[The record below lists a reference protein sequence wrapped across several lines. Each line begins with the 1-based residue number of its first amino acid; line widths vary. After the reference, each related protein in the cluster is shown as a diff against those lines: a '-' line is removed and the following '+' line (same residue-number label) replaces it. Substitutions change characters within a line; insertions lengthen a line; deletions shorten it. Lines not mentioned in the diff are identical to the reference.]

1 MKALRPLVIDELE
14 DPDLQ
19 NWRHL
24 CIDMQRIFAED
35 TPWHVEWM
43 DRVSP
48 QVTEIAGRHA
58 ERTIF
63 TRFVPPRSAA
73 DLPGKWREYYTK
85 WWMMTGEHVDQG
97 LIDLVEPLGRLAPP
111 ATIFDKYT
119 YSPWHDGRLH
129 HHLTNGGVDGLAI
142 SGGETD
148 VCVLATVLGA
158 IDHGYDVV
166 LLEDAVCG
174 SADETHE
181 ASLTLLRNRFSVQ
194 LSVISTEKFLSSL

>member
-1 MKALRPLVIDELE
+1 M
-14 DPDLQ
+14 Q

-24 CIDMQRIFAED
+24 CIDMQRVFAED

-48 QVTEIAGRHA
+48 QITEVAGRFA
-58 ERTIF
+58 NSTIF
-63 TRFVPPRSAA
+63 TRFVPPQHRN
-73 DLPGKWREYYTK
+73 DLPGKWRDYYAK
-85 WWMMTGEHVDQG
+85 WWMMTGEH
-97 LIDLVEPLGRLAPP
+97 LAPELVDLIAPLKQFVPP
-111 ATIFDKYT
+111 ARVFDKFT

-129 HHLTNGGVDGLAI
+129 HHLAAETVDSVVI

-148 VCVLATVLGA
+148 VCVLAAVLGA
-158 IDHGYDVV
+158 MDYGYDVI

-181 ASLTLLRNRFSVQ
+181 ASLTLLRNRYSVQ
-194 LSVISTEKFLSSL
+194 LSVMTTEEFLSQATAPVWMTGD

>member
-1 MKALRPLVIDELE
+1 MEVTQ
-14 DPDLQ
+14 LQ

-24 CIDMQRIFAED
+24 CIDMQRVFAED

-48 QVTEIAGRHA
+48 QITEVAGRFA
-58 ERTIF
+58 SATIF
-63 TRFVPPRSAA
+63 TRFLPPEHP
-73 DLPGKWREYYTK
+73 DQLPGKWRDYYKK
-85 WWMMTGEHVDQG
+85 WWMMTGENLPPDLLD
-97 LIDLVEPLGRLAPP
+97 LIDPLKQLVPP
-111 ATIFDKYT
+111 ARIFDKLT

-129 HHLTNGGVDGLAI
+129 QQLLAERVTRLVI

-158 IDHGYDVV
+158 IDHGYDVI

-194 LSVISTEKFLSSL
+194 LSVMTTEEFLSQAVAAV

>member
-1 MKALRPLVIDELE
+1 M
-14 DPDLQ
+14 Q

-24 CIDMQRIFAED
+24 CIDMQRVFAED

-48 QVTEIAGRHA
+48 QVSEIAGRFA
-58 ERTIF
+58 NSTIF
-63 TRFVPPRSAA
+63 TRFVPPIHAS
-73 DLPGKWREYYTK
+73 DLPGKWQDYYTK
-85 WWMMTGEHVDQG
+85 WRMMTGEHLSPE
-97 LIDLVEPLGRLAPP
+97 LIDLIAPLKQFVPP
-111 ATIFDKYT
+111 ARIFDKFT
-119 YSPWHDGRLH
+119 YSPWHGGHLHQRLTEEH
-129 HHLTNGGVDGLAI
+129 VTQLVI

-158 IDHGYDVV
+158 IDHGYDVI

-174 SADETHE
+174 GADETHE

-194 LSVISTEKFLSSL
+194 LSVVTTGEFLSQATAPA

>member
-1 MKALRPLVIDELE
+1 
-14 DPDLQ
+14 LQ

-48 QVTEIAGRHA
+48 QVSEIAGRFA
-58 ERTIF
+58 GCTIF
-63 TRFVPPRSAA
+63 TRFVPPRHAS
-73 DLPGKWREYYTK
+73 DLPGKWRDYYMK
-85 WWMMTGEHVDQG
+85 WQNMTAEHLPPE
-97 LIDLVEPLGRLAPP
+97 LIDLIPPLKQFVPP
-111 ATIFDKYT
+111 ARIFDKFT
-119 YSPWHDGRLH
+119 YSPWHGGRLH
-129 HHLTNGGVDGLAI
+129 QQLTAEQVTRLVI

-194 LSVISTEKFLSSL
+194 LSVLTTDEFLSLTIAPA

>member
-1 MKALRPLVIDELE
+1 ME
-14 DPDLQ
+14 DTRLQ

-24 CIDMQRIFAED
+24 CIDMQRVFAED

-48 QVTEIAGRHA
+48 QIAEVAGRFA
-58 ERTIF
+58 SATIF
-63 TRFVPPRSAA
+63 TRFLPPEHP
-73 DLPGKWREYYTK
+73 DMLTGKWRDYYRK
-85 WWMMTGEHVDQG
+85 WWMMTGQNLPPDLLD
-97 LIDLVEPLGRLAPP
+97 LIPPLKQLVPP
-111 ATIFDKYT
+111 ARIFDKFT
-119 YSPWHDGRLH
+119 YSPWYNGRLH
-129 HHLTNGGVDGLAI
+129 QQLQAEAITRLII

-158 IDHGYDVV
+158 IDHGYDVI

-194 LSVISTEKFLSSL
+194 LSVMATDEFLSQAAAPA